1 MKLVSIFVL
10 VGLLALPTGAWAVG
24 VLTPNAGE
32 ATFMASERASESPA
46 AVMVNAD
53 TVFTIAGGP
62 IQILELLSVCIT
74 ANDATASTMQWQ
86 SVPTVGTATTIT
98 GATTTLA
105 SATAGTSVLI
115 QPTAL
120 STAPVI
126 VAAASGGLHLGLVAQ
141 NHIIVKDGTLKLVIG
156 VGSTTGT
163 WRHYLRYRPLSP
175 SSTVTP

>member
-1 MKLVSIFVL
+1 MTYLKICVL
-10 VGLLALPTGAWAVG
+10 VVIVLIAPSAGAIG
-24 VLTPNAGE
+24 IL
-32 ATFMASERASESPA
+32 SPA
-46 AVMVNAD
+46 AGNDTASVVERAVESATATMVNG
-53 TVFTIAGGP
+53 TIIFTITGGP

-74 ANDATASTMQWQ
+74 ANDATASTLQWQ

-98 GATTTLA
+98 GATATLA

-126 VAAASGGLHLGLVAQ
+126 ATAANGGLHLGLVAQ
-141 NHIIVKDGTLKLVIG
+141 NHIIVKDGTLKTVIG

-163 WRHYLRYRPLSP
+163 WKHYLRYKPLSP
-175 SSTVTP
+175 SSMVN